1 MALVRAGFP
10 IFAFLQNDET
20 REGVEALAR
29 ELSAVGADVMVA
41 GAEVPGA
48 VTLPTL
54 RAHSAIEPLLM
65 IQSFY
70 RLANA
75 LAVARGLDPDR
86 PPHFSKVTE
95 TV

>member
-1 MALVRAGFP
+1 M
-10 IFAFLQNDET
+10 
-20 REGVEALAR
+20 
-29 ELSAVGADVMVA
+29 GADVLLA
-41 GAEVPGA
+41 GSQVPGA
-48 VTLPTL
+48 LALPTL
-54 RAHSAIEPLLM
+54 RAHAAIEPLLM

-86 PPHFSKVTE
+86 PPHLRKVTE